1 MPTTTDTISNANANA
16 TRTSAESR
24 PITPSDA
31 ATRGESR
38 GAARMNTIAPD
49 NSTSTFR
56 WQADGEG

>member
-1 MPTTTDTISNANANA
+1 MPTTTDTIKTANATA

-24 PITPSDA
+24 PITPSDR

-38 GAARMNTIAPD
+38 GAATM
-49 NSTSTFR
+49 NSTAPEAPFR